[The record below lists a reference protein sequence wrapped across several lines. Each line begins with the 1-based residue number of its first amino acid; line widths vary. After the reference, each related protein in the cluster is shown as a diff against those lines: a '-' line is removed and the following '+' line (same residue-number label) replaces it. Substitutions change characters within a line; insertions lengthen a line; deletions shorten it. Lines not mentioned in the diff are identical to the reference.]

1 MKASEVNKKNET
13 ILFQAVYKYVKY
25 VKPKDK
31 EGKKAIISKL
41 NDAFG
46 KGYTGNRSTEV
57 FQSNKVF
64 YSNRDT

>member
-1 MKASEVNKKNET
+1 MSQY
-13 ILFQAVYKYVKY
+13 I
-25 VKPKDK
+25 KPKDR

-46 KGYTGNRSTEV
+46 KGYTGSRSTEV
-57 FQSNKVF
+57 FQINKDF